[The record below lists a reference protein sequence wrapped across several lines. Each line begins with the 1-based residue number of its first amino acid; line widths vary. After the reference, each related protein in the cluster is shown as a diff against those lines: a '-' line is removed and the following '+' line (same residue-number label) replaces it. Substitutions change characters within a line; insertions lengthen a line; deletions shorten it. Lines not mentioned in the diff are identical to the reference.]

1 MAPWSELPA
10 PAAILGK
17 ALAEG
22 YDRIKDGRLRKF
34 EFPYTLVHGG
44 KTVEAWWGVVDT
56 RRAPSVCPE
65 GYTTLFTYPVFGHP
79 HGFFNLDAA
88 RAAYSLLLVQG
99 VEYGMVIIYAGEIAF
114 ESGEHHAKWF
124 VDLGSKSVNKDARE
138 GKDDEDAIPVAHTAH
153 EVPDNKAPYVYM
165 ITDDVGSAADE
176 ETADDVD
183 EEDEEETMANNKG
196 AALNGNEEDV
206 IAGKSES
213 VLDEHD
219 AETADQTINL
229 ATAPTLT
236 KSTDPKMHDF
246 PCVVPNC
253 SKPSGRHMNR
263 RTDLV
268 SHLIKQHQ
276 CRIHQARGGP
286 ADKTEYNRGQNKQVR
301 EWMEQNGLSWDGT
314 IFADGAGG

>member
-1 MAPWSELPA
+1 MAPWSVLPA
-10 PAAILGK
+10 PPAILGK

-22 YDRIKDGRLRKF
+22 YDHIKDGRLRKF
-34 EFPYTLVHGG
+34 EFTYTLVHGG

-138 GKDDEDAIPVAHTAH
+138 GKDDEDAIPVALAR
-153 EVPDNKAPYVYM
+153 K
-165 ITDDVGSAADE
+165 
-176 ETADDVD
+176 TADDVD

-213 VLDEHD
+213 ILDEHD